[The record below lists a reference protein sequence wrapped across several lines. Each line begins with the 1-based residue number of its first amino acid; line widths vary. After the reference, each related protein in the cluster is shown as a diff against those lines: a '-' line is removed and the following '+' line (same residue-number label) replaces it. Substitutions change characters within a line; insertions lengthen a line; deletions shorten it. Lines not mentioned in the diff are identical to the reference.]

1 MARKKKDPSEEPANL
16 FHTMAQTTDSQKS
29 SQQLSELPDL
39 KQHPD
44 APKITGY
51 MLLKPIGRGAYA
63 EVWEAIQL
71 RTRKFV
77 AVKVFTK
84 KSGIHWFYL
93 QREADRLIRLD
104 KHPHIVSLLDADL
117 SGEIPYY
124 VMDLAQEGS
133 LERFMESGPVGKE
146 GEEVDEVAGWMEEI
160 AQALGYVHIK
170 QMVHCD
176 LKPANV
182 LLDEERHV
190 RVADFGNSRVLRE
203 S

>member
-1 MARKKKDPSEEPANL
+1 MVLAKKKKDSSEESSPL
-16 FHTMAQTTDSQKS
+16 LHTMSQTTDAMKA

-44 APKITGY
+44 APKIAGY
-51 MLLKPIGRGAYA
+51 MLIKPLGKGAYA
-63 EVWEAIQL
+63 QVWEAIQL

-77 AVKVFTK
+77 AVKVFTR
-84 KSGIHWFYL
+84 KSGVHWFFL

-133 LERFMESGPVGKE
+133 LERRGESAPAGFGEPAVG
-146 GEEVDEVAGWMEEI
+146 EVT
-160 AQALGYVHIK
+160 
-170 QMVHCD
+170 
-176 LKPANV
+176 
-182 LLDEERHV
+182 
-190 RVADFGNSRVLRE
+190 
-203 S
+203 